1 MKKKIYLL
9 ISIAILVNV
18 FACSGYK
25 PIFSS
30 SNLNFKIVEH
40 SIKGDK
46 KLGNQI
52 YSRLYTLSRSAK
64 DTIESKN
71 LSISIDISKTKTS
84 TAKNTDGKTTAYK
97 ISLSTLLI
105 VNDFTSDK
113 KILNENFTF
122 SSSYKVQEQYSDTLK
137 LENKSIENLL
147 DKTYQNLLV
156 SLSESIL

>member
-105 VNDFTSDK
+105 VNDFTSDN